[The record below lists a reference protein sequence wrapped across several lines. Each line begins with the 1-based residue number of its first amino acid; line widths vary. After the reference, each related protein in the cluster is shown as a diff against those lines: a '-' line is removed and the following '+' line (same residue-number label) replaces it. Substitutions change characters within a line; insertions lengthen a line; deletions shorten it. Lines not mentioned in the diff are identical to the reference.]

1 MFYSDRYTNEKQ
13 QYKDDDYSQMR
24 DEKSY
29 NSKKRSGY
37 YGSYGEQYGSED
49 SYQANNRDEYVK
61 RNGDRNNGYYDS
73 NRYDMDYEKRY
84 NYDENYP
91 MEKPSYRTKRPKSGD
106 YVKRT
111 SARH

>member
-1 MFYSDRYTNEKQ
+1 
-13 QYKDDDYSQMR
+13 MR

-37 YGSYGEQYGSED
+37 YGSYDREQYGSNE
-49 SYQANNRDEYVK
+49 ANNRDEYMK
-61 RNGDRNNGYYDS
+61 RNGPNNGYYDS
-73 NRYDMDYEKRY
+73 DRYDMAYEKRY